1 MMRFLASLAIITLG
15 FVVIPIHSVVA
26 EPTLEMS
33 EMLHKYTIQAGKL
46 IKVKSEVANNTPGT
60 LTFAYIVQ
68 IKDSNNVTVQ
78 LSWMDGI
85 KVAPKEKIEAMQSW
99 VPEKPG
105 EYTVDIFVWQ
115 SIANPDPMSPVRKA
129 IAVVE

>member
-1 MMRFLASLAIITLG
+1 MRFLASLAIITLG
-15 FVVIPIHSVVA
+15 FIIIPIHSVVA

-46 IKVKSEVANNTPGT
+46 IKVKSEVANNTPT
-60 LTFAYIVQ
+60 MLTFAYIVQ

>member
-15 FVVIPIHSVVA
+15 FIIIPIHSVVA

-33 EMLHKYTIQAGKL
+33 EAPHKYTIQAGKL
-46 IKVKSEVANNTPGT
+46 IKVKSEVANNTPST

-68 IKDSNNVTVQ
+68 IKDSDNVTVQ

-115 SIANPDPMSPVRKA
+115 SVANPDPMSPVRKA
-129 IAVVE
+129 VAVVE

>member
-1 MMRFLASLAIITLG
+1 MMRFLAFITIIMLG
-15 FVVIPIHSVVA
+15 FIVIPIHSVLA

-33 EMLHKYTIQAGKL
+33 EMPHKYTIQAGKL
-46 IKVKSEVANNTPGT
+46 IKVKSEVANNTPSI

-78 LSWMDGI
+78 VSWMDGI

-99 VPEKPG
+99 VPEKSG

-115 SIANPDPMSPVRKA
+115 SIANPDPMSPVHKA